1 MNRQQEQL
9 YAAYH
14 DPELFERENDT
25 LFACT
30 WVNAG
35 SSNRIANPGD
45 AIPVT
50 VAGLPLIL
58 LKDED
63 GCIRGFHNVC
73 RHRGARI
80 LREPCHGET
89 LLRCKYHGWAYGMDG
104 ALRGTP
110 HWKTGDQTAPAN
122 FDPQYYGL
130 EPVRL
135 AVWLDQV
142 FVNVDGKAPE
152 FLDFVAPLTLRWQ
165 NYDLSRFS
173 LGEQRT
179 LQVDA
184 NWKFAIEN
192 YLDTYHLPM
201 VHPQLG
207 DAAAARRFTDVN
219 IDDTVFGICYTTG
232 AADKPKSSGQQL
244 TQFSRLS
251 DEQQI
256 SQDILA
262 LYPNTLIELQPRHM
276 MIVAIDPE
284 GPTRCTEY
292 LNFYFIDEDATDP
305 NLCDERQRTADAW
318 CEIMNQDIEVLADLQ
333 AAAHSPTA
341 SRAADMS
348 PVWEQGTAAFRS
360 RVAKALIIQE

>member
-14 DPELFERENDT
+14 DPELYERENDT

-30 WVNAG
+30 WVNTG

-110 HWKTGDQTAPAN
+110 HWKTADQTAPAN

-142 FVNVDGKAPE
+142 FVNIDGKAPE
-152 FLDFVAPLTLRWQ
+152 FLDFVAPLASRWQ

-232 AADKPKSSGQQL
+232 AADKPKSSGQQ
-244 TQFSRLS
+244 
-251 DEQQI
+251 
-256 SQDILA
+256 
-262 LYPNTLIELQPRHM
+262 
-276 MIVAIDPE
+276 
-284 GPTRCTEY
+284 
-292 LNFYFIDEDATDP
+292 
-305 NLCDERQRTADAW
+305 
-318 CEIMNQDIEVLADLQ
+318 
-333 AAAHSPTA
+333 
-341 SRAADMS
+341 
-348 PVWEQGTAAFRS
+348 
-360 RVAKALIIQE
+360 